1 MSPYRT
7 LKRSPVSDV
16 HHVVEHIVGPERV
29 EQQTGPSSHG
39 EDWRSLR
46 KAKPTEI
53 LLPRTVR
60 WITTL
65 PLEFQPTATAEAF
78 PRIANAIAAL
88 WSAPEELTS
97 YLTELVVDKRR
108 RRQGFPIR
116 VLSELDALRAY
127 YATFLISQISPANRR
142 STA

>member
-1 MSPYRT
+1 
-7 LKRSPVSDV
+7 V
-16 HHVVEHIVGPERV
+16 
-29 EQQTGPSSHG
+29 
-39 EDWRSLR
+39 
-46 KAKPTEI
+46 
-53 LLPRTVR
+53 
-60 WITTL
+60 
-65 PLEFQPTATAEAF
+65 
-78 PRIANAIAAL
+78 L

-108 RRQGFPIR
+108 GRQGFPIR